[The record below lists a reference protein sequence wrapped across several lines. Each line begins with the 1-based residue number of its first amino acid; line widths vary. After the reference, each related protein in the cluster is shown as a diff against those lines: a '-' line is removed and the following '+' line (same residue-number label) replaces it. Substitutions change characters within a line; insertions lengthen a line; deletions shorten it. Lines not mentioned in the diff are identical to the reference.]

1 MKLTRLTIREY
12 AESLAVAFIMA
23 MVIRHFVVEAF
34 RIPTASMEPTL
45 IGREPGGDRIL
56 VSKFEYDLH
65 KPRPWDIIVF
75 KIDQARIDYY
85 RRLSGFGRPPRPDYY
100 ERHFEAEWPK
110 IPPGV
115 RSITNGTVEHP
126 GSADYVNYVKRLV
139 GLPGQTIEVINGD
152 VYIDGEIARKPEEV
166 ENELLVP
173 VTSDQILKNNNK
185 TFFDDWAGAP
195 AETVTAEDG
204 SIALKGSA
212 TSGDCEV
219 SCLNPVY
226 DSVERHSVGDVK
238 LSFRFR
244 HTGGAGR
251 LFARLTRDG
260 RVYAFYVP
268 LGMPEE
274 TPRLMVGN
282 DVAATAA
289 EPVVADG
296 EHLVEFSNIDAR
308 GTLKVDGK
316 TLISFDAAEPSA
328 VGGLRNGIQF
338 GAVGCDVAVR
348 DVRLWR
354 DIFYTSGGR
363 QQKFAVGSA
372 FTLGDNEYFVLG
384 DNSPNSFDS
393 RCWGV
398 VKRASLIGEAFVVF
412 WPVQRWKF
420 IN

>member
-1 MKLTRLTIREY
+1 MKLSRLTIREY

-45 IGREPGGDRIL
+45 VGREPGGDRIL

-65 KPRPWDIIVF
+65 KPKPWDIIVF
-75 KIDQARIDYY
+75 KIDQLRIDYY
-85 RRLSGFGRPPRPDYY
+85 RAGFQLRRV
-100 ERHFEAEWPK
+100 AENP
-110 IPPGV
+110 
-115 RSITNGTVEHP
+115 NGTVEHP
-126 GSADYVNYVKRLV
+126 GSANYVNYVKRLV
-139 GLPGQTIEVINGD
+139 GIPGQTIEVRSGD

-173 VTSDQILKNNNK
+173 VTSNQILKNNNK
-185 TFFDDWAGAP
+185 PFFEDWARAP
-195 AETVTAEDG
+195 AKAVTTEDG

-212 TSGDCEV
+212 VPGDCEV
-219 SCLNPVY
+219 TYLPPVKDLLPMNSVLNRRRE
-226 DSVERHSVGDVK
+226 DRGTLNSVGDVK

-244 HTGGAGR
+244 HTGSAGR
-251 LFARLTRDG
+251 LFARLTRSG
-260 RVYAFYVP
+260 RAYTFYVP

-274 TPRLMVGN
+274 TPRLMIGN
-282 DVAATAA
+282 DVAAAAA
-289 EPVVADG
+289 EPIVADG

-316 TLISFDAAEPSA
+316 TLISFDDAEPTA
-328 VGGLRNGIQF
+328 IGGLRNGIQF

-354 DIFYTSGGR
+354 DIFYTSDGR
-363 QQKFAVGSA
+363 QQKFAVGSS
-372 FTLGDNEYFVLG
+372 FTLGRDEYFVLG

-398 VKRASLIGEAFVVF
+398 VKRSSLIGEAFFVF

-420 IN
+420 IY